1 MSELILSIKK
11 FLTLIKPF
19 QGIKGVKTN
28 SMQAQVATQQLLVVA
43 KNLKKLLPDEMFNN
57 YQLKISKGYGYFPT
71 LPWIA
76 LLPNGKKISES
87 ISLFIC
93 FGNFGKGLVI
103 GAAFPYKIDEGKFK
117 TKIRDEKSQE
127 SVKTKIYSDKFVNP
141 AEFIIEDMNEIEI
154 IDHIKASFLL
164 LQEYNQENLIQ

>member
-1 MSELILSIKK
+1 MSEFIQSVKK
-11 FLTLIKPF
+11 FFTLIKPF
-19 QGIKGVKTN
+19 QGIKGIKTN

-43 KNLKKLLPDEMFNN
+43 NNLKKLLPNEMFENH
-57 YQLKISKGYGYFPT
+57 QLNISKGFGYFPT

-103 GAAFPYKIDEGKFK
+103 GAAFPYKIDDGKFK
-117 TKIRDEKSQE
+117 TKIRNEKSEE

-141 AEFIIEDMNEIEI
+141 IEFTIDDLSESEI
-154 IDHIKASFLL
+154 IDHIKASFEI
-164 LQEYNQENLIQ
+164 LQEYNQESIV